1 MGVIWFS
8 PKVHPE
14 STQSPPKNHPKSTF
28 SFEIMCDIFIMDN
41 RTGKTK
47 SLKRLSLSFAKVN
60 MANGSVS
67 LQLNG
72 CESGAFVL
80 PETGSKVTTKLPHQN
95 KERMR

>member
-1 MGVIWFS
+1 MGVIWLS

-28 SFEIMCDIFIMDN
+28 SFKIMCDIFIMDN

-47 SLKRLSLSFAKVN
+47 SLKRLSLTFAKVN
-60 MANGSVS
+60 MVNGSVS
-67 LQLNG
+67 LQRIS
-72 CESGAFVL
+72 CRTGAILL
-80 PETGSKVTTKLPHQN
+80 PEIGSTVTTKLPHQN